1 MFENRDTF
9 KEFLK
14 NSNREVTIIKF
25 TAKWCV
31 PCKKI
36 NPIVKNLLQQ
46 YKDYNFRYHELDVDE
61 CTDTYSF
68 FKKKRMVNGIPAF
81 CVYYKSKYDEDT
93 FYIPEKIVTGANPD
107 SIINLFDEVLNNK
120 L

>member
-1 MFENRDTF
+1 MFEDRDSF
-9 KEFLK
+9 KEFIK
-14 NSNREVTIIKF
+14 NSNKEVTIIKF
-25 TAKWCV
+25 TATWCG

-36 NPIVKNLLQQ
+36 APTVKNLLEK
-46 YKDYNFRYHELDVDE
+46 YKHSNFRYYEIDVDE
-61 CTDTYSF
+61 CFDTYAF

-93 FYIPEKIVTGANPD
+93 FYVPHNIVTGANPEA
-107 SIINLFDEVLNNK
+107 ITRMFDEALKK